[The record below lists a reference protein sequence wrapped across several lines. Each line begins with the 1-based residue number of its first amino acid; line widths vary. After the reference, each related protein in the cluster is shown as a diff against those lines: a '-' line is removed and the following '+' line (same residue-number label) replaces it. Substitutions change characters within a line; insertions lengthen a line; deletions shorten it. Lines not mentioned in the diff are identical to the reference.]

1 MSLRS
6 RILQRWIFSKLV
18 ECYILWIYPL
28 KKYNMIPDH
37 SFLKQIC
44 SCMFMILP
52 QNFYDRVSEGSLI
65 LRKSTALGF
74 YHKGLVLDDATS
86 RLETDVI
93 IFATGYKSD
102 EKIANIFTSI
112 EFKNCITG
120 SSAPFYR

>member
-1 MSLRS
+1 M
-6 RILQRWIFSKLV
+6 
-18 ECYILWIYPL
+18 
-28 KKYNMIPDH
+28 KKYNMVPDH

-52 QNFYDRVSEGSLI
+52 QNFYDRVREGSLI

-86 RLETDVI
+86 SLETDVV

-102 EKIANIFTSI
+102 DKIANIFTSI
-112 EFKNCITG
+112 DFKNCITG